1 MKKSILILGCVVL
14 GVCLYNKLQEPEYV
28 VVEAEETTT
37 PENNIL
43 DETQK

>member
-14 GVCLYNKLQEPEYV
+14 GVCLHNKLQEPEYV

-37 PENNIL
+37 RENNIL